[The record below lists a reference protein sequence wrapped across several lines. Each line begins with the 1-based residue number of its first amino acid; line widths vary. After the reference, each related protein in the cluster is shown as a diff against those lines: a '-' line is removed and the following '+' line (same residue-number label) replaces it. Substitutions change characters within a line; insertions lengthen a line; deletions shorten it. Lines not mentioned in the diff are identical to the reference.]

1 MTTYFEFM
9 ERKNQRSVPFKD
21 EDLVDFPGIVVTE
34 SEPDEDTLLIL
45 SLQQEEPKRQFL
57 RNLPDKYKAGLV
69 A

>member
-45 SLQQEEPKRQFL
+45 SLQQEEPK
-57 RNLPDKYKAGLV
+57 
-69 A
+69 